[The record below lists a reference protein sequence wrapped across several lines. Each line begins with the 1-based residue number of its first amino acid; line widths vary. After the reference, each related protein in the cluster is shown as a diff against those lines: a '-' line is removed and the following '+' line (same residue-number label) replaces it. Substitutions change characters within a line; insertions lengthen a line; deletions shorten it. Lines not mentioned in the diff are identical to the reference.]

1 MAYEEKKT
9 EARRS
14 HNVIMEERSKLTIS
28 GVEEV
33 ESFDEQEII
42 CVTTKGTLIIKGNDL
57 HIDKLDLENGD
68 LNVGG
73 VITDLNYEEA
83 AQGGSLWSRLF
94 R

>member
-1 MAYEEKKT
+1 MAYEEKFPGT
-9 EARRS
+9 QRS
-14 HNVIMEERSKLTIS
+14 HNVIMEGRARLTVS

-42 CVTTKGTLIIKGNDL
+42 CVTSKGNLIIRGREL

-73 VITDLNYEEA
+73 LVSELSYEET
-83 AQGGSLWSRLF
+83 AQSGSLWSRLF
-94 R
+94 K